1 MKMNLRDLYITDNIN
16 SLESLAQR
24 DDVIQGVKKSHRF
37 GNLANKIMG
46 ELMQCQDDQEK
57 CYILCRRYINLM
69 DHLFKI
75 CDDQNYV
82 KALHSSD
89 YRKVKQLINEIRE
102 SLEERYKKLT
112 TENENKHVKAPPP
125 TMEIAPT
132 PIILKRFN
140 FKDHFIQ
147 PGDLFMILQREDNF
161 LIVDIR
167 PVLDFS
173 KTKINLSKGN
183 IINIPGELIVP
194 GLSANTLG
202 QRLESPAK
210 ELWDKRDTFD
220 ILILLDDDTGKH
232 NYFGTVLSRLRNIIV
247 EWDTRRKYPHK
258 PVILNGG
265 LKEFVQYYPIAVNN
279 SHLFLKQINTEIDEL
294 LELENINYPEN
305 GAPLQMNL
313 KKDTDFLIELD
324 QVNRNSYPSTGIEVR
339 STNLE
344 DKNSLD
350 DLNIKKNVL
359 PEPPVP
365 ISEEIGDLA
374 IDKAVKELVKG
385 EKAAQLLI
393 ARQALKPTF
402 YGESKNEIAKREIPL
417 KKEKRVRPRSPF
429 IKPPSVD
436 RSFKPVAI
444 FGKGF
449 TGLKNERNICYMN
462 CLLQCLKVIPSIKAI
477 YITSDQYLSYTTRMP
492 PKINHHLAEVLREL
506 WGGTA
511 QRHRTFFISQFK
523 NRICEFAPMY
533 DNNTHEDC
541 FEFFLFLFNAVS
553 EDCSIDLPSQVMTE
567 SEKAWFG
574 QLQGRSSFWIEMF
587 YFQFKNM
594 KVCCNCHKT
603 NLSFDTEGLLLLP
616 VPNKNCTLDNLIS
629 EHLQENRL
637 IDYSCSNCKSF
648 NTIINRKEVSV
659 EPEILAVV
667 LKRYYSDGEIFRKNE
682 VEVNFPLENLKFGTS
697 KYSCYSVVQHSGTMT
712 CGHYFAAV
720 KLDDELDK
728 WYQFN
733 DEIITL
739 LPRSINE
746 SSYIRSTAA
755 GFFYVRQE

>member
-1 MKMNLRDLYITDNIN
+1 MKMNLRNLYITDNIN
-16 SLESLAQR
+16 TLESLAQR
-24 DDVIQGVKKSHRF
+24 DDVIQGLKKSHRL
-37 GNLANKIMG
+37 GNLASKMMG

-57 CYILCRRYINLM
+57 CYIFCRRYINLM
-69 DHLFKI
+69 DHLIKI
-75 CDDQNYV
+75 SDDQNYV

-89 YRKVKQLINEIRE
+89 YRKVKQLTNEIRE
-102 SLEERYKKLT
+102 SLEERYKKLAA
-112 TENENKHVKAPPP
+112 ENEIRQIKAPSP
-125 TMEIAPT
+125 TMQSVPT
-132 PIILKRFN
+132 SITIKRFN
-140 FKDHFIQ
+140 FEDHFIQ
-147 PGDLFMILQREDNF
+147 PGDLFMILQTEDNF

-167 PVLDFS
+167 PESDFL
-173 KTKINLSKGN
+173 KTKINPSKGN

-220 ILILLDDDTGKH
+220 ILILLDEDTGNH
-232 NYFGTVLSRLRNIIV
+232 NCFGTVLSRLRSIIV

-265 LKEFVQYYPIAVNN
+265 LKEFVQCYPTAVNN
-279 SHLFLKQINTEIDEL
+279 SHLFLKHINTEIDEL
-294 LELENINYPEN
+294 LELESINYPEN
-305 GAPLQMNL
+305 GVSLQMTL
-313 KKDTDFLIELD
+313 KKSTDFENA
-324 QVNRNSYPSTGIEVR
+324 NRYSYPNSEVEVR
-339 STNLE
+339 STILE
-344 DKNSLD
+344 DDIPLD
-350 DLNIKKNVL
+350 ELNIKETVL

-365 ISEEIGDLA
+365 ISEETGNL
-374 IDKAVKELVKG
+374 DKAVKELVEG
-385 EKAAQLLI
+385 EKAAQLLK
-393 ARQALKPTF
+393 ARQATKPTF
-402 YGESKNEIAKREIPL
+402 HEDRKHENAKRGRTL
-417 KKEKRVRPRSPF
+417 KKEKRVRSRSPF
-429 IKPPSVD
+429 IKPPSVN
-436 RSFKPVAI
+436 RTFKPVDLI
-444 FGKGF
+444 GKGF

-477 YITSDQYLSYTTRMP
+477 YITSDQYLSYTTRTP

-511 QRHRTFFISQFK
+511 YRHRTFFISQFK

-533 DNNTHEDC
+533 DNNSHEDC

-616 VPNKNCTLDNLIS
+616 VPNKDCTLDSLIS

-637 IDYSCSNCKSF
+637 IDYSCSNCKSL
-648 NTIINRKEVSV
+648 NTIVNRKEVSV

-667 LKRYYSDGEIFRKNE
+667 LKRYYSDGETFRKNE
-682 VEVNFPLENLKFGTS
+682 VEVNFPLENLEFGGS

-720 KLDDELDK
+720 KLDDELED

-733 DEIITL
+733 DDIITR
-739 LPRSINE
+739 LPRLINE
-746 SSYIRSTAA
+746 SSRMRSTAA